1 MMMALLEANP
11 TAFHRNN
18 INGLKAGVTLDVP
31 SVEAIKQLDKAAA
44 ISAVTEQNSLWKSR
58 RATQVKSDA
67 VAESE
72 QAPAAETTM
81 QSPAAVEQ
89 DDLTAEDMQD
99 AGTSATTM
107 GDTTARLKLVV
118 PTDEA
123 SLNDDSISPQGD
135 NQIDQLSEQLTF
147 AQETIEAQAQEN
159 IDFKSRMDSME
170 EQLDTLRRL
179 ISLKDADLARLQ
191 SLLEQEQDVDG
202 NAEAIVDEALALL
215 NQTDNEL
222 ELAAEN
228 GQETDDAVANTED
241 ELATT
246 EMESTESQEE
256 VLTEEVDNTEQT
268 EDEESE
274 IASSFDNAI
283 EQIDLS
289 AMPSVDDV
297 VSTTSELINV
307 DEEEIQ
313 DFITQVKTYVD
324 ENKMTTMLGSL
335 LILLALWL
343 IIRRR
348 NRPGVTWDEAVEKYD
363 VNDDSS
369 SVVPA
374 ADTNN
379 QEEASLEENDVED
392 AEQPEEVNVKTV
404 DDLINQ
410 ADMFVGYADY
420 TQAKSSLDQA
430 MLIEPDNRAI
440 SLKMLFI
447 LFKQQ
452 NVDDFLTLVNQAGF
466 DSSSLEW
473 AEIVEWGRELAPEN
487 DLFKAE
493 EKLQDENE
501 TELDDSLS
509 ESVTD
514 EPLIENIE
522 QESQESEH
530 LEFNLEDFQ
539 TDDSDTVATDDEGT
553 NNDELM
559 SFDSSLE
566 LESNVENE
574 SDLESDSE
582 FDAPLTLEID
592 NTQSSDDETLDEA
605 SISFDVEEETDD
617 TLDIASLDLD
627 EASSDSVT
635 EHDEFADISEN
646 DLEAATTELANS
658 ADVEFDLG
666 DFDEIDEA
674 ETKLDLASAY
684 VDMGDPDGA
693 KSILDEVLN
702 EGSDEQKSRAQ
713 KLLDDLLK

>member
-1 MMMALLEANP
+1 MALLEANP
-11 TAFHRNN
+11 TAFNRNN

-31 SVEAIKQLDKAAA
+31 SVETIKQLDKAAA
-44 ISAVTEQNSLWKSR
+44 ISAVTEQNSLWKNR
-58 RATQVKSDA
+58 GKTQIKSEA
-67 VAESE
+67 VTEPE
-72 QAPAAETTM
+72 QAPVAEVTM
-81 QSPAAVEQ
+81 PVPTAVEQ
-89 DDLTAEDMQD
+89 DDLTTEAEDE
-99 AGTSATTM
+99 SATSEITTD
-107 GDTTARLKLVV
+107 DTSARLKLVV

-191 SLLEQEQDVDG
+191 NLLEQEQDVDG

-246 EMESTESQEE
+246 EMESTESQDE
-256 VLTEEVDNTEQT
+256 VITEEVDNTEQT

-274 IASSFDNAI
+274 IAPSFDNAI

-297 VSTTSELINV
+297 VSTTSEFINV

-313 DFITQVKTYVD
+313 DFISQVKTYVD

-374 ADTNN
+374 ADINN
-379 QEEASLEENDVED
+379 QEESSLEENDVED
-392 AEQPEEVNVKTV
+392 TEQPEEVNVKTV

-452 NVDDFLTLVNQAGF
+452 NVDDFLTLVNQTGF

-493 EKLQDENE
+493 EELQDENE

-509 ESVTD
+509 ESATD
-514 EPLIENIE
+514 EPLIENVE

-530 LEFNLEDFQ
+530 LEFKLEDFQ
-539 TDDSDTVATDDEGT
+539 TDDSDTVATDGEGT

-605 SISFDVEEETDD
+605 SISFDVEDETDD

-635 EHDEFADISEN
+635 EYDEFADISEN

-693 KSILDEVLN
+693 KSILDEVLS